1 MALNLSI
8 LKIEVMSET
17 FFNEVVIRSMVI
29 YSRVALKAAY
39 KRNELS
45 QLLKTFFKRFFFFN
59 PYKYLSF

>member
-8 LKIEVMSET
+8 FEIEVMSET

-39 KRNELS
+39 KEMN
-45 QLLKTFFKRFFFFN
+45 
-59 PYKYLSF
+59 

>member
-45 QLLKTFFKRFFFFN
+45 QLLKTF
-59 PYKYLSF
+59 L